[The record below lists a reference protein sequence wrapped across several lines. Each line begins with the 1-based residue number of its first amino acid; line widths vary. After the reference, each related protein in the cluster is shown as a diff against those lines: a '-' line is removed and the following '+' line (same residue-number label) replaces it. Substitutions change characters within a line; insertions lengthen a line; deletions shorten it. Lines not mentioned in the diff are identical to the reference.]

1 MTLGKLVILILGA
14 QLLKEDALQLLYVG
28 RGQLLE
34 MLNLAQCIVVAVL
47 CQIVDYTLL
56 VAGLDHLILAT
67 FHFGVG
73 VFYVDDKL
81 LAATLLL
88 QQMNQSSQ
96 FPAHMLQ
103 CIQRECA
110 PNERQYQSCRH
121 TNKNGKQSHP
131 SLEEQLRQGHSHYR
145 DDARQPVGADG
156 IGGGEKHVDA
166 NDHNQRRCQRRGKE
180 SDDLLPRHHPEQL
193 AHQQINNADKQ

>member
-1 MTLGKLVILILGA
+1 MFA
-14 QLLKEDALQLLYVG
+14 QGDDCQRQHRHEDDSHHVNIPMFEYS
-28 RGQLLE
+28 E
-34 MLNLAQCIVVAVL
+34 SHEIIVERR
-47 CQIVDYTLL
+47 CQPVCT
-56 VAGLDHLILAT
+56 
-67 FHFGVG
+67 
-73 VFYVDDKL
+73 
-81 LAATLLL
+81 
-88 QQMNQSSQ
+88 
-96 FPAHMLQ
+96 PE